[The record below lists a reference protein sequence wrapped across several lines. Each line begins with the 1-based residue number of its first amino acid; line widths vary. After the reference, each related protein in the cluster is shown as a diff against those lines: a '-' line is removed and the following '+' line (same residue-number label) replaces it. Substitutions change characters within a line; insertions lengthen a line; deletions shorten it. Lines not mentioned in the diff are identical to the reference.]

1 MSNLEIRQFREMILA
16 ISQSSPLPIEV
27 KRLVLSEIL
36 SAANKEADNEVNNEI
51 ALIKQKTETNS
62 PLEESE
68 EKEHE

>member
-1 MSNLEIRQFREMILA
+1 MILA